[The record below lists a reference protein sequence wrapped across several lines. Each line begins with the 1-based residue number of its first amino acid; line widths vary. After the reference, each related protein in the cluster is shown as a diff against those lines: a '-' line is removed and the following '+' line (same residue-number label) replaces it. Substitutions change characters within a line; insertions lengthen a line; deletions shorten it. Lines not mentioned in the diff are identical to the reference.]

1 MTAKAIPNGITMR
14 LNVEPGV
21 TKTILDLLPG
31 NGPDDSD
38 EK

>member
-1 MTAKAIPNGITMR
+1 MAPTMR
-14 LNVEPGV
+14 LNVESGV

-38 EK
+38 EN